1 MCDFKS
7 EHNVFSMVIESIT
20 KLVLL
25 LTTSDQRKL
34 DRLIIYNLTLY
45 NVYLINL

>member
-25 LTTSDQRKL
+25 LTTDQRKL